1 MSKRFLDADWTTFA
15 LYAVLALTLIAF
27 IAVPT
32 RRVSVHRAAL
42 HDASPGTAS
51 QPNPNPRP

>member
-1 MSKRFLDADWTTFA
+1 MSKRFLDANWTTFA

-32 RRVSVHRAAL
+32 RRVPVHRATP
-42 HDASPGTAS
+42 HGASPAAGLR
-51 QPNPNPRP
+51 PNVERIR